1 MKKVLIF
8 PLLNSMPSGHHQVAE
23 AMSEFI
29 RDHSEEVECKKIDL
43 LSEWNAKIESAT
55 VKAYLN
61 WIRRA
66 PNSYA
71 WIYRQFAYRSPKEK
85 SHKTYEWLFM
95 KKVSE
100 ILEREKPDLIICTHG
115 FPSLFI
121 NKLKKQGKCKVPC
134 LNVYTDFFVND
145 VWGRACIDYHFAP
158 NQAVK
163 GALCHSYGI
172 PENRVFVTGIP
183 VSEKFSNQEDH
194 RSKKQLTVLVSGG
207 STGLSEVLDQLDGEI
222 SAEKWSFQVLCGT
235 NKKLEQKIIDLNHPA
250 IHPIPYISSKE
261 MMNRLYNEADAIVTK
276 PGGVTISEALR
287 KELPIFI
294 PAALPGQEEINLA
307 YLLEEKLVFAVPE
320 GRRLM
325 DFVDETLSNGE
336 IIRSFRMRAKAYKN
350 SLNLKNSD
358 EIYREI
364 EKILVGN

>member
-29 RDHSEEVECKKIDL
+29 RDHTGEVECKKVDL
-43 LSEWNAKIESAT
+43 LSEWNAKVESVT

-71 WIYRQFAYRSPKEK
+71 WIYRQFAYKSSKEK

-145 VWGRACIDYHFAP
+145 VWGRECIEYHFAP
-158 NQAVK
+158 NEAIK
-163 GALCHSYGI
+163 GALCQRYGI
-172 PENRVFVTGIP
+172 PENRIFVTGIP
-183 VSEKFSNQEDH
+183 VSEKFSRQEERH
-194 RSKKQLTVLVSGG
+194 STKRLTVLVSGG
-207 STGLSEVLDQLDGEI
+207 STGLSEVLNQLDEEVNE
-222 SAEKWSFQVLCGT
+222 EKWNFQVLCGT
-235 NKKLEQKIIDLNHPA
+235 NKKLQQKIIALNHPA
-250 IHPIPYISSKE
+250 IHAIPYISSKE
-261 MMNRLYNEADAIVTK
+261 MMNELYSKADALVTK
-276 PGGVTISEALR
+276 PGGVTVSEALR

-325 DFVDETLSNGE
+325 DFLDETLADEEAIGRFQKR
-336 IIRSFRMRAKAYKN
+336 IKAYKN
-350 SLNLKNSD
+350 SLSLKNSD
-358 EIYREI
+358 EIYMEL